1 MSEKNSEG
9 IEIKIG
15 LNVKRIRKE
24 QGLTQKELA
33 NKLRSIEQTVSK
45 IERGVFTPS
54 AETIMKLCEALNVT
68 PNELMLENPEWQ
80 KWQSERLEHQDH
92 SINGLADQVSLV
104 QGMFAKADMARDA
117 GDEDK
122 EKAYLDDIIQ
132 MYAWQNKDIR
142 AIAEWLDRRYLN
154 TYLTILQNEVRISII
169 GNEPKR

>member
-1 MSEKNSEG
+1 MSEKNSEN

-33 NKLRSIEQTVSK
+33 SRLRSIEQTVSK

-54 AETIMKLCEALNVT
+54 AETIMQLCDALNVT

-80 KWQSERLEHQDH
+80 KWQSERLQHQDH
-92 SINGLADQVSLV
+92 SINGLADQISLV
-104 QGMFAKADMARDA
+104 QGMFAKADMARNA

-132 MYAWQNKDIR
+132 MYAWQSKDIL
-142 AIAEWLDRRYLN
+142 AVAEWLDRRYLN
-154 TYLTILQNEVRISII
+154 EYMNKLQLEVRKTIMI
-169 GNEPKR
+169 NTRQ

>member
-33 NKLRSIEQTVSK
+33 NKLKSIEQTVSK

-54 AETIMKLCEALNVT
+54 AETIMQLCDALNVT

-92 SINGLADQVSLV
+92 SINGLADQIGLV

-117 GDEDK
+117 GDEDT

-169 GNEPKR
+169 GNELKR

>member
-33 NKLRSIEQTVSK
+33 NKLKSIEQTVSK

-54 AETIMKLCEALNVT
+54 AETIMQLCDALNVT

-80 KWQSERLEHQDH
+80 KWQSERLEHQDR
-92 SINGLADQVSLV
+92 SINGLADQISLV

-142 AIAEWLDRRYLN
+142 AVAEWLNSRYLN
-154 TYLTILQNEVRISII
+154 EYMDKLQIELRKII
-169 GNEPKR
+169 IINAR